1 MNDQSQ
7 HISAL
12 TRSARP
18 EVVTAIRQ
26 ASAQTGV
33 DFAYLLE
40 KAAAESSFDPSAQAE
55 TSSARGL
62 YQFVDRTWLDTM
74 DRHAAAHG
82 YPNVA
87 KAITRDAH
95 GSPVV
100 KDAAAEQYILSLR
113 ENPRISAL
121 MAAELAQDNRAAL
134 EASLGREVGN
144 AELYMAH
151 FLGAGNAAKFIGERE
166 ANGGAEAHAVVP
178 QAARANMAVFYEHG
192 KALSLDQVFARFEG
206 RFGEAAA
213 RDSQAIAAALP
224 ASQSPA
230 ATGSDAMRAATIAAP
245 AASEPALAALQ
256 ALQAA
261 VQSPPERGTAPSLQ
275 ADLANRMFTLSLLQ
289 AFNHPDDERSNEWLA

>member
-18 EVVTAIRQ
+18 EVLTAIRQ

-40 KAAAESSFDPSAQAE
+40 KAAAESSFDPRAQAE

-87 KAITRDAH
+87 KAIMRDAH

-151 FLGAGNAAKFIGERE
+151 FLGAGNAAKFIVERE

-178 QAARANMAVFYEHG
+178 QAARANTAVFYEHG

-206 RFGEAAA
+206 RFGEAGA
-213 RDSQAIAAALP
+213 QALP

-230 ATGSDAMRAATIAAP
+230 ATGSDAMQAATIAAPAAP

-261 VQSPPERGTAPSLQ
+261 MQSPPERGTAPSLR

-289 AFNHPDDERSNEWLA
+289 AFNDPDDERSNEWLA